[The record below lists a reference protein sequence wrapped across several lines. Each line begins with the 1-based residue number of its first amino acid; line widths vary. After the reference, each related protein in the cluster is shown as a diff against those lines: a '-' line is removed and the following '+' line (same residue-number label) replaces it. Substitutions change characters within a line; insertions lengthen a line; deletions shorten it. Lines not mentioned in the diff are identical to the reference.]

1 MKIKL
6 INSYSYSFIVL
17 IFLFSCNPQC
27 KVENIEVSELLMVSS
42 TDKKYN
48 YCELLEKSIKK
59 DEPSIK
65 EISLLNFDNA
75 VCYDH
80 GSILVDLINN
90 IGEEKYIKALKELN
104 IKEKN
109 KVKSYLKVGLL
120 YYENK
125 KYKDKS
131 FKEVF
136 PKVYTFVSN

>member
-6 INSYSYSFIVL
+6 IHNFTYSFIVL
-17 IFLFSCNPQC
+17 IFLFSCNPKC
-27 KVENIEVSELLMVSS
+27 KVENLEVSELLMVSS
-42 TDKKYN
+42 TYKKYN

-65 EISLLNFDNA
+65 EISLLNFDNG

-90 IGEEKYIKALKELN
+90 LGEEKYIKALKELN
-104 IKEKN
+104 NKEKN
-109 KVKSYLKVGLL
+109 KVKSYLEVGLL
-120 YYENK
+120 YYENE

-131 FKEVF
+131 LEEVF
-136 PKVYTFVSN
+136 PQVYTFISN